1 MVGISVGTVSYTH
14 LDVYKRQPSNRM
26 ADARK
31 MYADLMGSPSPEPYG
46 KMCKGGKALLHIIY
60 IKLSIIMWS

>member
-1 MVGISVGTVSYTH
+1 
-14 LDVYKRQPSNRM
+14 M

-46 KMCKGGKALLHIIY
+46 KMCKGGKALLHMVGCISGLAALWHDGHT
-60 IKLSIIMWS
+60 LSVHRMMEPVMDS